1 MLSSVDYIVF
11 LRVAMTIHPLFSRTV
26 TVTIYPDFVEKQ
38 KDTSS
43 ATCDVS
49 DPKEKIQWFHAGT
62 EIEEGENYDIHG
74 ENNTLTIRNMGSFFF
89 SHLS

>member
-1 MLSSVDYIVF
+1 M
-11 LRVAMTIHPLFSRTV
+11 
-26 TVTIYPDFVEKQ
+26 TIYPDFVEKQ

-49 DPKEKIQWFHAGT
+49 APKEKIQWFHAGE

-74 ENNTLTIRNMGSFFF
+74 ENNTLTIRNMGSFVVLTFKV
-89 SHLS
+89 HTRAVPVVIGNGLRAAPARR